1 MDGHLTLDVGISERP
16 WVTGWIRTEPAKEQM
31 ADELDDVKAS
41 LAGDGAAY
49 RRIVERY
56 QGHVSRILWYFTRD
70 PDTHAELIQEAF
82 VQAYL
87 SLPGFKAKAGLGHW
101 LATVATRVGYRYWR
115 QTARQKARDAAQT
128 GLSQQ
133 VSGPL
138 EELTAAEAAELVH
151 RLLAR
156 LPPRDR
162 LVLTL
167 RYLEGCSVEET
178 SRRTGWTTT
187 MVKVQ
192 TLRARRR
199 LGLLLRSSQGQI
211 P

>member
-1 MDGHLTLDVGISERP
+1 MQTAADRL
-16 WVTGWIRTEPAKEQM
+16 AKDRI
-31 ADELDDVKAS
+31 DEDLADVKAS
-41 LAGDGAAY
+41 LGGDPAAF

-56 QGHVSRILWYFTRD
+56 QGHVCRILWRFTRD
-70 PDTHAELIQEAF
+70 LEVHAELVQEAF

-87 SLPGFKAKAGLGHW
+87 SLNGFRAEAGLEHW
-101 LATVATRVGYRYWR
+101 LATVATRVGYRHWR
-115 QTARQKARDAAQT
+115 QTARHKALAEIQACR
-128 GLSQQ
+128 QQ
-133 VSGPL
+133 WPPGPV
-138 EELTAAEAAELVH
+138 EELGAAEAAELVH

-156 LPPRDR
+156 LSPRDR

-167 RYLEGCSVEET
+167 RYLEGLSVQET
-178 SRRTGWTTT
+178 SRRTGWTAT

-199 LGLLLRSSQGQI
+199 LEALLRSMEKET